1 MPCADSKDDPCEWW
15 KERKTIFPK
24 LSDLVRKYL
33 HIPGTSVPNE
43 HLFSDTG
50 NHITIR
56 RTRLDPDLLHKMV
69 FLKRNMN
76 IVEIFPS
83 EE

>member
-33 HIPGTSVPNE
+33 YILETSVPSKR
-43 HLFSDTG
+43 LFSDKK
-50 NHITIR
+50 
-56 RTRLDPDLLHKMV
+56 L
-69 FLKRNMN
+69 
-76 IVEIFPS
+76 
-83 EE
+83 